1 MSGNVMEG
9 NRAISRSNYDG
20 VRYARTGGEKG
31 GTARQSDACQRTCRR
46 PTTTHD
52 AKRACA
58 LVLAWAGASHVRDA
72 VDERIVRDVRTGTA
86 TVTDG
91 GNGSTGGFVD
101 TQRAVGGWPEYR
113 QAAAPEDSDG
123 DGIPDVWER
132 QYGLD
137 PADAADGAKTDPASG
152 YTWLE
157 RYLNS
162 LVGSIADR
170 QNNREKP

>member
-1 MSGNVMEG
+1 MCVPA
-9 NRAISRSNYDG
+9 RA
-20 VRYARTGGEKG
+20 T
-31 GTARQSDACQRTCRR
+31 
-46 PTTTHD
+46 
-52 AKRACA
+52 
-58 LVLAWAGASHVRDA
+58 RDL
-72 VDERIVRDVRTGTA
+72 
-86 TVTDG
+86 DG

-101 TQRAVGGWPEYR
+101 TQRAVGGWPSTAGGR
-113 QAAAPEDSDG
+113 PEDSDG

>member
-1 MSGNVMEG
+1 MGRSFA
-9 NRAISRSNYDG
+9 RAGCRGRTHRARCAYRHGDRDG
-20 VRYARTGGEKG
+20 PEA
-31 GTARQSDACQRTCRR
+31 
-46 PTTTHD
+46 
-52 AKRACA
+52 
-58 LVLAWAGASHVRDA
+58 
-72 VDERIVRDVRTGTA
+72 
-86 TVTDG
+86 
-91 GNGSTGGFVD
+91 NGSTGGFVD